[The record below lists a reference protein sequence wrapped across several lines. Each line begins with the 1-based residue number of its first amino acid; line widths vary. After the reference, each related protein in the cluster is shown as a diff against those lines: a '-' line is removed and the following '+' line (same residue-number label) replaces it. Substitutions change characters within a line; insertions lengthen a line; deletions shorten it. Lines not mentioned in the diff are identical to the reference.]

1 MKTSLIFLAVLTG
14 AAALSGCDDPAPRD
28 RGDDM
33 RVEADAAADAGVE
46 TAAPEAAP
54 NPVDTAPPAD
64 QGALPPDTKS
74 SEESVQPDSETLF
87 Y

>member
-1 MKTSLIFLAVLTG
+1 MKMSLTLLAVVTG
-14 AAALSGCDDPAPRD
+14 TAALSACDDPAPRD

-54 NPVDTAPPAD
+54 SPVDTA
-64 QGALPPDTKS
+64 KS
-74 SEESVQPDSETLF
+74 SEESVQPESETLF